1 MIRTGTSLCATVIL
15 IFSIKFGFPCFLHCS
30 SLDLGFS
37 VPQSANAP
45 TPIPGSHS
53 FFTNPPQPFRPAKQ
67 NSNSA
72 AGQSTSND
80 VNTDFEN
87 YIAELFRQ
95 EASASLLNLHYT
107 LENPRLTDHGISD
120 FSRKLQRCL
129 SGTCCASAEN
139 VLSALHQ
146 FDAQNLTT
154 LNRQTLEILTDSMNL
169 TVAGGNFKYYDEP
182 LTPTTGL
189 QSQIPIL
196 LAEYTFQ
203 SKQDVS
209 DYLELLTDL
218 PRYFAQICD
227 YEREKAAA
235 DRFMPSYTAQT
246 IIDQCRDFVSNPE
259 EHYLVTTFNQKISA
273 LSGISKMNGGLTEA
287 ESFYF
292 KKAGSFRHLHNW
304 QTR

>member
-53 FFTNPPQPFRPAKQ
+53 FFTNPPRPSRPGEQ

-107 LENPRLTDHGISD
+107 LENPQAYQITEYQTSLGNYSAA
-120 FSRKLQRCL
+120 SPALAA
-129 SGTCCASAEN
+129 ASAEN

-146 FDAQNLTT
+146 FDAQ
-154 LNRQTLEILTDSMNL
+154 
-169 TVAGGNFKYYDEP
+169 
-182 LTPTTGL
+182 
-189 QSQIPIL
+189 
-196 LAEYTFQ
+196 
-203 SKQDVS
+203 
-209 DYLELLTDL
+209 
-218 PRYFAQICD
+218 
-227 YEREKAAA
+227 
-235 DRFMPSYTAQT
+235 
-246 IIDQCRDFVSNPE
+246 
-259 EHYLVTTFNQKISA
+259 KI
-273 LSGISKMNGGLTEA
+273 
-287 ESFYF
+287 
-292 KKAGSFRHLHNW
+292 
-304 QTR
+304 